1 MLERE
6 RLEVSRW
13 PSLEELV
20 QRTADGW
27 KIVAIDWERE
37 PNADRVPAGPQGI
50 EIPYGF
56 RATADGF
63 HMVDEPRERRA
74 LMVILDSIVEDR
86 PLSQAAADL
95 NRVGLLNRQGRPWT
109 PAQVFDLLPRLIE
122 AGPTIFSSPDWIAER
137 KKRAV
142 KIGG

>member
-6 RLEVSRW
+6 RQEVARW

-20 QRTADGW
+20 QRTAEGW
-27 KIVAIDWERE
+27 TMVAIDWERE
-37 PNADRVPAGPQGI
+37 PTSNRVPAAPQGI

-74 LMVILDSIVEDR
+74 LMVILDSIVDDR

-95 NRVGLLNRQGRPWT
+95 NRAGLLNRKGKPWT
-109 PAQVFDLLPRLIE
+109 PAEVFDLLPRLIE
-122 AGPTIFSSPDWIAER
+122 AGPEIFSSPDWIVER

-142 KIGG
+142 EVGG